1 MREPAQPNGTSKEPA
16 LRVLEPTGSCNVD
29 EAMKNSVPA
38 DALKN
43 WKGGEQL
50 SVRVGMT
57 IREAEKV
64 LVAATLEHTDGC
76 ISKAAA
82 ILGIDRSTLYVKI
95 KRYGLS
101 SWHP

>member
-1 MREPAQPNGTSKEPA
+1 M
-16 LRVLEPTGSCNVD
+16 LEPTVSCNVD
-29 EAMKNSVPA
+29 KAMKNSVPT

-43 WKGGEQL
+43 WKDGEHL

-57 IREAEKV
+57 IREVEKV

-82 ILGIDRSTLYVKI
+82 ILGIDRGTLYSKI

-101 SWHP
+101 SQAPP

>member
-1 MREPAQPNGTSKEPA
+1 
-16 LRVLEPTGSCNVD
+16 VD
-29 EAMKNSVPA
+29 KAMKNSVPT
-38 DALKN
+38 DDLKN
-43 WKGGEQL
+43 WKDGEQL

-82 ILGIDRSTLYVKI
+82 ILGIDRGTLYSKI

-101 SWHP
+101 SQAPP